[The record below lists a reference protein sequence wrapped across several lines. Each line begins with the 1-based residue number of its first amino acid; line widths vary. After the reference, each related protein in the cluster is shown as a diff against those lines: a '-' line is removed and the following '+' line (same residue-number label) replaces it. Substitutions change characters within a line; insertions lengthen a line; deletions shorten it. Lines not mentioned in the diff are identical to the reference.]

1 MIEIMDKIGISRQER
16 RAVILLLLIILV
28 VGNGAWL
35 FMEPQLFVWRDSLI
49 QLTKN
54 NDSNA
59 TLPIEIKKLR
69 ASKETLET
77 ETGKVEKEKQA
88 QALLKDISSKARRLN
103 INFTKDKGVALAGS
117 KKNEFEEYKR
127 MVSFQSSLGVLVQ
140 FLKSV
145 SDGKSMIRVS
155 NMTVVPTRD
164 RKALMVE
171 LAFIAS
177 YTKSPPARTP
187 KSTKRWKTPICCEFH
202 CNEKTQLAMKV
213 LTGHLLITRVFNHP
227 ESGERRLLVED
238 YHGHHNLQVHDSY
251 SSSKLNMLG
260 NLLNFKDLPPN
271 RVVRIYD
278 NFVSP
283 LIPKSKESCSVP

>member
-1 MIEIMDKIGISRQER
+1 MIELMNKIGIARQER

-28 VGNGAWL
+28 VGNGVWL
-35 FMEPQLFVWRDSLI
+35 FMKPQLFGWRDSLI

-59 TLPIEIKKLR
+59 TLPDDIKKLR
-69 ASKETLET
+69 GNKETLEI

-103 INFTKDKGVALAGS
+103 LNFTKDKGVALAGS

-127 MVSFQSSLGVLVQ
+127 MVSFQSSLAVLVQ

-145 SDGKSMIRVS
+145 SEGKSMIRVS

-164 RKALMVE
+164 RKELMVE

-187 KSTKRWKTPICCEFH
+187 KSGGKPK
-202 CNEKTQLAMKV
+202 K
-213 LTGHLLITRVFNHP
+213 
-227 ESGERRLLVED
+227 
-238 YHGHHNLQVHDSY
+238 
-251 SSSKLNMLG
+251 SSTSK
-260 NLLNFKDLPPN
+260 K
-271 RVVRIYD
+271 
-278 NFVSP
+278 
-283 LIPKSKESCSVP
+283 